1 MTDKSLNIKTERDH
15 QDTAKPKPNYTVST
29 RNLR

>member
-1 MTDKSLNIKTERDH
+1 MTDKSLNIKTERD